1 MLKNWPN
8 GSGVRRASVTM
19 NFVARLITAP
29 VETPV
34 TLPEARPQRKWPF
47 SYDSIEPLAIAAD
60 IAAIFLSS
68 TVAGVMYQLE
78 TLGTSGFILQ
88 YVASAA
94 AVSALFVS
102 LMVGRGLYEPAELLD
117 ISSQIRSVTAVW
129 AGVFLFCAAVL
140 FALKAGADFSRGS
153 ALLFAFAGLGILL
166 LQRVFWYSMLRRGL
180 AGHRFPGRNSLLIS
194 EGLPGS
200 GFVATL
206 RKHGYDLQ
214 QQFVLDAE
222 APDVEVDEEVAQI
235 VSYLHESPEVEE
247 VLVTAEL
254 DHCSKLIK
262 RLAPLRDLAITVTYV
277 PSGAGLKILTRPSRR
292 LGEAMCIELQRK
304 PLNALEL
311 ALKRVIDIVVAATAL
326 IVLSPLLILIAAAIK
341 LDSAGPVLFRQRR
354 RGFNGQQFSILKFRT
369 MSVLEDGQS
378 ILQATPDDHR
388 ITRLGKLLRRV
399 SIDELPQLWNVL
411 SGSMSLVGPRPHA
424 LAHDNEFDKTVTH
437 YAVRN
442 HVKPGLTGWAQVHGC
457 RGPTPTTADVKRRVD
472 LDLWYIDN
480 WSFQLDCLII
490 LRTAFEVVRGRNAY

>member
-1 MLKNWPN
+1 
-8 GSGVRRASVTM
+8 M
-19 NFVARLITAP
+19 NFVARWITAP

-34 TLPEARPQRKWPF
+34 DLSEARQQRKWPF
-47 SYDSIEPLAIAAD
+47 SYDSIEPLAIIAD

-68 TVAGVMYQLE
+68 TVAGVVYQLE

-88 YVASAA
+88 YIASAA

-102 LMVGRGLYEPAELLD
+102 LMIGRGLYDPAELLD
-117 ISSQIRSVTAVW
+117 VIGQIRSVTAVW
-129 AGVFLFCAAVL
+129 TGVFLFCAAVL

-166 LQRVFWYSMLRRGL
+166 LQRIFWHSTLRRGL
-180 AGHRFPGRNSLLIS
+180 AWHRFPGRNALLIS
-194 EGLPGS
+194 ECLPGS

-206 RKHGYDLQ
+206 RKHGYDLK
-214 QQFVLDAE
+214 QQFVLAAE
-222 APDVEVDEEVAQI
+222 GADTTVAEDVSQI
-235 VSYLHESPEVEE
+235 VSYLRESPEIEE
-247 VLVTAEL
+247 VLVSAEL

-262 RLAPLRDLAITVTYV
+262 RLAPLRDLPITVTYF

-292 LGEAMCIELQRK
+292 IGEEMCIELQRK
-304 PLNALEL
+304 PLNSFEL
-311 ALKRVIDIVVAATAL
+311 ALKRVIDIVSAATAL

-354 RGFNGQQFSILKFRT
+354 RGFNGQEFSIVKFRT

-378 ILQATPDDHR
+378 ILQARPDDQR

-411 SGSMSLVGPRPHA
+411 TGSMSLVGPRPHA
-424 LAHDNEFDKTVTH
+424 LAHDNEFDKIVRH

-490 LRTAFEVVRGRNAY
+490 LRTVFEVVRGRNAY